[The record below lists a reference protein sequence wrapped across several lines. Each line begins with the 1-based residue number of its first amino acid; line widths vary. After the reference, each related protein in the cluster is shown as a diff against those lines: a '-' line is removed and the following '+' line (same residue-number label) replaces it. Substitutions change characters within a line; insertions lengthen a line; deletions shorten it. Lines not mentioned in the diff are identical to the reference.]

1 MADTKMETFVITGMT
16 CANCSA
22 RVEKELKQAKGVEHA
37 TVNLATEKA
46 TVQFDETTSTDR
58 LIAAVE
64 NIGYGAILYDD
75 THKQQ
80 IAAKKAV
87 HVRKMQRDLIISALL
102 TAPLMISMIAMLLGN
117 HSVLVMFFHKPLTQ
131 FILATPVQFF
141 IGSRFYKGAYH
152 ALKTGAPNMDV
163 LVAMGTSAAYL
174 LSIYNGFLSDN
185 HMELYFESSAMIITL
200 ILLGKYLEQSAKN
213 RTSNAI
219 KQLMALQ
226 AKKAT
231 VIVNGDYVEL
241 PIEEVKVGAQV
252 FVRPGEQIPVDGTIL
267 KGQSAIDES
276 MLTGESLPV
285 EKHEADAVFGGTINT
300 NGSLVVGAAKI
311 GEGSVL
317 SQIIRMV
324 EEAQGSKAPIQQ
336 IADKVASIFVPTVLV
351 IALITLLVTGFLS
364 DWQTALIHS
373 VSVLVI
379 ACPCA
384 LGLATPT
391 AIMVGT
397 GLGAK
402 RGILIKGGQALETAA
417 HINSIVLDKTGT
429 ITEGK
434 PVVTDYFGNEADLRV
449 LVSLEKHS
457 EHPLAKAI
465 VNYGNEKFSGEK
477 FSEAALEVKDFF
489 VIPGK
494 GIEGRVDGRFYYAGT
509 KNLLASKKIQ
519 LTEEWNQV
527 DVLQS
532 EGKTAMFLADEQ
544 KVIAV
549 IAVADQVKDS
559 SKAAIQELQQA
570 GIDVYMLTGDNRKA
584 ANYIG
589 NQVGLTQD
597 FIFAEVLPE
606 DKADY
611 VAKLKAANKIVAMAG
626 DGINDAPALAMA
638 DVGIAMGS
646 GTDIAMETADVTLMN
661 SDLSSVSKMVQL
673 SHATLRKIKQ
683 NLFWAFIYNSI
694 GIPFSA
700 FGILNPILAG
710 AAMAFSSVSV
720 LLNSLS
726 LNRKKI

>member
-1 MADTKMETFVITGMT
+1 MAETKMETFVITGMT

-22 RVEKELKQAKGVEHA
+22 RVEKELKQTKGVEQA

-46 TVQFDETTSTDR
+46 TVQFDEETTPDK
-58 LIAAVE
+58 LITAVE

-75 THKQQ
+75 AHKQQ
-80 IAAKKAV
+80 IAAEKKAYTQ
-87 HVRKMQRDLIISALL
+87 KMKRDLIISALL
-102 TAPLMISMIAMLLGN
+102 TAPLMIAMIFMLLGN
-117 HSVLVMFFHKPLTQ
+117 HGTLVMFFHQPLTQ
-131 FILATPVQFF
+131 FVLATPVQFW

-152 ALKTGAPNMDV
+152 ALKTRAPNMDV

-174 LSIYNGFLSDN
+174 LSLYNGFIRQPQGD
-185 HMELYFESSAMIITL
+185 LYFESSAMIITL
-200 ILLGKYLEQSAKN
+200 ILLGKYLEHSAKN
-213 RTSNAI
+213 KTSNAI

-231 VIVNGDYVEL
+231 VIIDGKYVEL

-252 FVRPGEQIPVDGTIL
+252 FVKPGEQIPVDGVIHQ
-267 KGQSAIDES
+267 GQSAVDES

-285 EKHEADAVFGGTINT
+285 EKHADDSVFGGTINT
-300 NGSLVVGAAKI
+300 NGSLTIEATKV

-324 EEAQGSKAPIQQ
+324 EEAQGTKAPIQQ
-336 IADKVASIFVPTVLV
+336 IADKVSGIFVPVVLLL
-351 IALITLLVTGFLS
+351 ALITLVATGFVTGN
-364 DWQTALIHS
+364 WQEALIHS

-402 RGILIKGGQALETAA
+402 QGILIKGGQALETAA
-417 HINSIVLDKTGT
+417 HIQSIVLDKTGT

-434 PVVTDYFGNEADLRV
+434 PVVTDYFGNEANLAIFTA
-449 LVSLEKHS
+449 LEKHS

-465 VNYGNEKFSGEK
+465 VDY
-477 FSEAALEVKDFF
+477 SEDKPEDSALEVEDFA
-489 VIPGK
+489 VIPGR
-494 GIEGRVDGRFYYAGT
+494 GIEGKIGGRYYYAGT
-509 KNLLASKKIQ
+509 KKLLESKNIVLPTDLDKIQ
-519 LTEEWNQV
+519 T
-527 DVLQS
+527 LQS
-532 EGKTAMFLADEQ
+532 QGKTVMFLADET
-544 KVIAV
+544 AV
-549 IAVADQVKDS
+549 LAYIAVADQMKSS
-559 SKAAIQELQQA
+559 SKAAIDELHAA
-570 GIDVYMLTGDNRKA
+570 GIEVYMLTGDNQEA

-589 NQVGLTQD
+589 SQVGLTSD
-597 FIFAEVLPE
+597 HVFAEVLPE
-606 DKADY
+606 DKANY
-611 VAKLKAANKIVAMAG
+611 VAKLKEKQQIVAMVG

-638 DVGIAMGS
+638 DVGIAMGN

-661 SDLSSVSKMVQL
+661 SDLTSLAKMLRLSS
-673 SHATLRKIKQ
+673 ATLNKIKQ

-694 GIPFSA
+694 GIPFAA
-700 FGILNPILAG
+700 FGVLNPIFAG

-726 LNRKKI
+726 LNYKKI